1 MFFFAIQYFTCLLGK
16 KTIYFD
22 YLRFYF
28 LLHRH
33 HNMPKRTKYQI
44 EFVIRSSPVILYNFL
59 STPSGLSLWFAD
71 HVDRD
76 VAKITSAV
84 YSFFWEGFE
93 EKAEC
98 LETIENEMIR
108 YRWLEGDDE
117 EFFEFRIEKVDVTND
132 TVLVVNDFADDYEVE
147 DQKRLWA
154 SQIKTLSIQIG
165 GG

>member
-1 MFFFAIQYFTCLLGK
+1 MSK
-16 KTIYFD
+16 KKEF
-22 YLRFYF
+22 R
-28 LLHRH
+28 
-33 HNMPKRTKYQI
+33 I

-76 VAKITSAV
+76 VDSDDAV

-93 EKAEC
+93 EKAKC
-98 LETIENEMIR
+98 IDTIENEMIR
-108 YRWLEGDDE
+108 YRWLDGADDE
-117 EFFEFRIEKVDVTND
+117 YFEFSIEKVDVTND
-132 TVLVVNDFADDYEVE
+132 TVLVIKDFAEDYEVE

-154 SQIKTLSIQIG
+154 SQVKTLSIQIG